1 MWTNQ
6 YLEDINSLPIIPPG
20 ASLNSSLADV
30 NIAAAPAVI
39 MVPSAK
45 TKKGVSSESK
55 WTPTRKGWLNATINS
70 QLVILIIEKFTSF
83 YYYQKHL
90 IDK

>member
-1 MWTNQ
+1 MTNQ

-30 NIAAAPAVI
+30 NIAAGVPAVI

-55 WTPTRKGWLNATINS
+55 WTPTRNGWLNATINWH
-70 QLVILIIEKFTSF
+70 LVILIIEKFTSF
-83 YYYQKHL
+83 F
-90 IDK
+90 I